1 MSARIGHT
9 AAAVI
14 QGRRA
19 FAKGGLLTN
28 AATPQVQTTQ
38 KSFFDEVNELITKEG
53 GEVLTA
59 SQYGTIT
66 AADIAVPDNPELA
79 QLVAERAGITEKRV
93 KNFLKEKAGEKVTQT
108 AQRGL
113 LARRKASEIS
123 AASPFKINQNQPE
136 DYRTFAVK
144 LRNKLRQQAGSEI
157 V

>member
-1 MSARIGHT
+1 
-9 AAAVI
+9 
-14 QGRRA
+14 
-19 FAKGGLLTN
+19 
-28 AATPQVQTTQ
+28 
-38 KSFFDEVNELITKEG
+38 
-53 GEVLTA
+53 
-59 SQYGTIT
+59 
-66 AADIAVPDNPELA
+66 
-79 QLVAERAGITEKRV
+79 TEKRV